1 MIMTDKKPD
10 PKVFASDILITEIM
24 LRLTAL
30 ENLMIKKGV
39 FTKEEIIATTEE
51 IAKGVAKTVLE
62 KVNASKN
69 VEEFVSGLEEAYNK
83 DKDLKN

>member
-1 MIMTDKKPD
+1 MTDKKPD